1 MGLLIASTPM
11 DVRCISHRKN
21 NPPSKKEKV
30 GKKNWGKRKKNK
42 KKTRAKPA
50 AIRFVFV
57 THYLQPVFFLLLSIF
72 LVWFCF
78 FLTFLGPPFLHNG
91 EIRRPTVLNSWP
103 RRRFNFQ
110 QPLRFYFIVS
120 PGKGGHRHRP
130 PPTRPTRRKC
140 AALSFFARS
149 TRKSAFCCCCCC
161 CCCLAFGFVFSL
173 FRAFSQFFFDAL
185 ATPTLDV
192 LDS

>member
-1 MGLLIASTPM
+1 MSGAFPTEKITHHQKKKKSEKKIGEKGRKIRRKRGRNRPRFDLSSLLIICSQFFFYYY
-11 DVRCISHRKN
+11 
-21 NPPSKKEKV
+21 
-30 GKKNWGKRKKNK
+30 
-42 KKTRAKPA
+42 
-50 AIRFVFV
+50 RFFWFGFV
-57 THYLQPVFFLLLSIF
+57 
-72 LVWFCF
+72 F